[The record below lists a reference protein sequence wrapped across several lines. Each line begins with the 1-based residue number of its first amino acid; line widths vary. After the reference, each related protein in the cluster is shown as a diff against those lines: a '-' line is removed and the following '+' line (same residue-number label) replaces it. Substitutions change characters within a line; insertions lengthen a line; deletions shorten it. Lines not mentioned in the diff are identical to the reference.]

1 MPPFCGVNVHVLP
14 GGPIPTNAYLL
25 TEPALGQA
33 LLVDAPEGIWS
44 QVEPIL
50 GAEHCRLGMLWL
62 THGHWDHTQGAAEVV
77 RRSGAVTYAHPAD
90 RLLYERPEL
99 MRSLTFPGA
108 VLEPVAIGRWLGD
121 GDGVDALGL
130 RAAVSHV
137 PGHCPGSLMFAFAG
151 ARAAFPGDAIFRGSV
166 GRTDIPG
173 GDFAQLEASI
183 RRRIYTLPDDT
194 RLYPGHGGPTTVGA
208 EKATNP
214 YVRA

>member
-1 MPPFCGVNVHVLP
+1 MQPSCVVNVHVLP

-25 TEPALGQA
+25 TEPGLGEA
-33 LLVDAPEGIWS
+33 VLVDAPLGVWA

-50 GAEHCRLGMLWL
+50 AAERCRLGMLWL

-77 RRSGAVTYAHPAD
+77 RRSGARTHGHPED
-90 RLLYERPEL
+90 RPLYEHPEL
-99 MRSLTFPGA
+99 MRPLVFPGA
-108 VLEPVAIGRWLGD
+108 VLEPVAIDRWLGD
-121 GDGVDALGL
+121 GDRVKALGVA
-130 RAAVSHV
+130 AAVSHV
-137 PGHCPGSLMFAFAG
+137 PGHCPGSLMFHFEEAK
-151 ARAAFPGDAIFRGSV
+151 AAFPGDAIFRGSV

-183 RRRIYTLPDDT
+183 RGRIYVLADDT
-194 RLYPGHGGPTTVGA
+194 QLYPGHGGPTTVGA